1 MPLQFDPVR
10 RALLLSLSTA
20 PFLPQPA
27 RAGGPRPLMLAGV
40 YRPGMPLQG
49 WWVSEK
55 YDGVRAYWDGQALWT
70 RHGHRIHA
78 PAWFT
83 DGWPAQPM
91 DGELWAG
98 RGRFT
103 SAASAAA
110 RDLPDD
116 GAWRTLRYMVF
127 DLPATPGPFDTRIGE
142 LRRALPHARTTLQA
156 VAQREAT
163 TEAAL
168 QTLLHDTVHRGGEG
182 LMLHRGASPYR
193 GERSDDLLKL
203 KQHFDAEATVVGHVP
218 GQGKYDGLVGALLVE
233 TPQGLRFKLG
243 SGLRD
248 AGRASPPAIGSQVTY
263 RYRGLHPDGAPRF
276 ASFVRVRVD

>member
-1 MPLQFDPVR
+1 MPPRFDLVR
-10 RALLLSLSTA
+10 RALLLSLSAA
-20 PFLPQPA
+20 PFLPQA
-27 RAGGPRPLMLAGV
+27 AHAGGPRPLMLAGV

-55 YDGVRAYWDGQALWT
+55 YDGVRAYWDGQTLWT

-83 DGWPAQPM
+83 HGWPAQPM

-98 RGRFT
+98 HGRFT

-116 GAWRTLRYMVF
+116 TAWRRLGYMVF
-127 DLPATPGPFDTRIGE
+127 DLPAEAGPFDTRIAR
-142 LRRALPHARTTLQA
+142 LRHALPREHATLQA
-156 VAQREAT
+156 VAQHEAAS
-163 TEAAL
+163 EAAL
-168 QTLLHDTVHRGGEG
+168 QALLHDTVHRGGEG
-182 LMLHRGASPYR
+182 LMLHRGASAYR

-203 KQHFDAEATVVGHVP
+203 KPHLDAEATVVGHVP
-218 GQGKYDGLVGALLVE
+218 GRGKYDGLLGALLVE

-248 AGRASPPAIGSQVTY
+248 ADRVSPPAIGSQVTY

-276 ASFVRVRVD
+276 ASFVRVRMD

>member
-1 MPLQFDPVR
+1 MPLRFDPVR
-10 RALLLSLSTA
+10 RALLISLSAA
-20 PFLPQPA
+20 PFMPQA
-27 RAGGPRPLMLAGV
+27 AHAGGPRPLMLAGV
-40 YRPGMPLQG
+40 YRAGMSLQG

-70 RHGHRIHA
+70 RHGHRIHT

-98 RGRFT
+98 HGRFT

-116 GAWRTLRYMVF
+116 TAWRTLRYMVF
-127 DLPATPGPFDTRIGE
+127 DLPAEAGPFDTRIAQ
-142 LRRALPHARTTLQA
+142 LRRALPRSHATLQA
-156 VAQREAT
+156 VAQHEAT

-168 QTLLHDTVHRGGEG
+168 QALLHDTVHRGGEG
-182 LMLHRGASPYR
+182 LVLHRGASAYR

-203 KQHFDAEATVVGHVP
+203 KPHLDAEATVVGHVP
-218 GQGKYDGLVGALLVE
+218 GRGKYDGLLGALLVE

-248 AGRASPPAIGSQVTY
+248 ADRVSPPAIGSRVTY
-263 RYRGLHPDGAPRF
+263 RYRGLHPDGVPRF

>member
-1 MPLQFDPVR
+1 MPPRFDPVR
-10 RALLLSLSTA
+10 RALLLSLTTA
-20 PFLPQPA
+20 PLLPQTVH
-27 RAGGPRPLMLAGV
+27 AGGPRPLMLAGV

-70 RHGHRIHA
+70 RHGHRIRA

-83 DGWPAQPM
+83 GGWPAQPM

-98 RGRFT
+98 HGRFT
-103 SAASAAA
+103 HAASAAA
-110 RDLPDD
+110 RDLPDHA
-116 GAWRTLRYMVF
+116 AWRTLRYMAF
-127 DLPATPGPFDTRIGE
+127 DLPAEAGPFDTRIAR
-142 LRRALPHARTTLQA
+142 LHRTLPGAHATLQA
-156 VAQREAT
+156 VAQHEAT

-168 QTLLHDTVHRGGEG
+168 QALLHDTVHRGGEG
-182 LMLHRGASPYR
+182 LMLHRGASAYR

-203 KQHFDAEATVVGHVP
+203 KPHLDAEATVVGHVP
-218 GQGKYDGLVGALLVE
+218 GRGKYDGLLGALLVE

-248 AGRASPPAIGSQVTY
+248 ADRVSPPAIGSQVTY
-263 RYRGLHPDGAPRF
+263 RYRGLHPDGVPRF